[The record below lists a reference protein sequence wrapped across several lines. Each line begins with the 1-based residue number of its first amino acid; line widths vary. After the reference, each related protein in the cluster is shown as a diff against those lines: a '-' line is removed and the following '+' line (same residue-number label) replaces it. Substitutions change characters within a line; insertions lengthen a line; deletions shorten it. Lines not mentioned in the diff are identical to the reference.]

1 MVFGKMGH
9 FHNINSTNLG
19 MRCTS
24 TFERLYL
31 LLQRFQFS
39 LEKSFAFLFSF
50 IPRYF
55 IFFESIVSESVVY
68 GLVLCIFVVG
78 I

>member
-1 MVFGKMGH
+1 MVFGKTSH
-9 FHNINSTNLG
+9 FHNINSINMS

-24 TFERLYL
+24 TFECLYI
-31 LLQRFQFS
+31 LQRFQFS
-39 LEKSFAFLFSF
+39 LEKSFAFLFRL

-55 IFFESIVSESVVY
+55 IFFESIVSGSAVY
-68 GLVLCIFVVG
+68 GLILCIFVVG